1 MYRMRRIFLLIL
13 AVLSRLGTRR
23 RSPIQRILVLKPD
36 ALGDLLLATPAL
48 RQLRVALPEAQITGL
63 VGPWSR
69 VIWATNPDLD
79 ILLDL
84 PFPGFT
90 RASPNPL
97 HPYWL
102 LLRYAVLLRRSRYDA
117 ALLLRDDHWWG
128 AALVA
133 LAGIPRR
140 IGHAHPLCAPFL
152 SDALPYDPTAH
163 VTGQS
168 HDVVCKLREFERDSS
183 PAVRGS
189 RRQEAGGRRQEAGGG
204 RQEAGD
210 ATVFLPPATCHLPPA
225 SRLQFTPDHAAQ
237 AWAAEWIATNLTSG
251 ERLVAIHPG
260 ASGPTKA
267 WPPERWAALSDA
279 LAAQNLRIVLT
290 GGPAEVDLAAH
301 ISRLMRHPALSVAG
315 ATGIGQLA
323 ALLGH
328 AALVVGG
335 DTGPLHIAVSQG
347 VPTIHLFGPSDP
359 GRFGPW
365 GDPTQ
370 NIVLRASVPC
380 SPCSSFDV
388 CPRHTDPV
396 ECMDRIAL
404 STVLRTAH
412 TLLKRIR

>member
-1 MYRMRRIFLLIL
+1 MYRIRHFFLLIL
-13 AVLSRLGTRR
+13 AILSRLGTRR

-48 RQLRVALPEAQITGL
+48 RQLRAAMPQAQITGV

-79 ILLDL
+79 VLLDL

-90 RASPNPL
+90 RASNSNPL

-102 LLRYAVLLRRSRYDA
+102 LLRYAALLRRSRYDA

-152 SDALPYDPTAH
+152 SDALPYDPAAH

-168 HDVVCKLREFERDSS
+168 HDVVCKLRESERDSS
-183 PAVRGS
+183 PAVRGL
-189 RRQEAGGRRQEAGGG
+189 
-204 RQEAGD
+204 
-210 ATVFLPPATCHLPPA
+210 LPPATCLLPPA
-225 SRLQFTPDHAAQ
+225 SRLRFTPDHAAQ
-237 AWAAEWIATNLTSG
+237 AWAAEWIAANLAPG

-267 WPPERWAALSDA
+267 WPPERWAALADA
-279 LAAQNLRIVLT
+279 LAEQNLRIVLT

-301 ISRLMRHPALSVAG
+301 VSRLMRHPALNVAG

-328 AALVVGG
+328 AALVVGA

-365 GDPTQ
+365 GDPAQ

-412 TLLKRIR
+412 TLL